1 MKYSIEG
8 LDQQENLLN
17 LQTKVIL
24 IQLPKAVVDQE
35 NFLGLI
41 ELASLSSF
49 NNLDK

>member
-1 MKYSIEG
+1 MEE
-8 LDQQENLLN
+8 LDQQENSLN
-17 LQTKVIL
+17 LQTKVIMM
-24 IQLPKAVVDQE
+24 QLPKAVVDQE